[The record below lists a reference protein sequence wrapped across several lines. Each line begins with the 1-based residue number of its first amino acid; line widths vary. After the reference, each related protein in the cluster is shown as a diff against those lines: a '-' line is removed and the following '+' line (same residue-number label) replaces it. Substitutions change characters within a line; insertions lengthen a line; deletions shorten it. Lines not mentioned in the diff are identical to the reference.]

1 MHPRII
7 KNLLNRI
14 CHLDNN
20 QDISLTRRMRIKK
33 ISRNLISGIMYYSG
47 LSLVWYWAF
56 ARKRVRILTYHE
68 IQTRASNSSSVSVS
82 NFQKEMEYVK
92 SNCSVISLR
101 AFEKY
106 LQGNIS
112 LQSDSIVITFDD
124 GYKSFYDIAYPI
136 LKQYQLPATCFLVTT
151 KVNGN
156 DDLFMHWDEVKEIT
170 RHGLIT
176 IGSHTIS
183 HKSLSAVDDLQL
195 ENEIR
200 ESKILIENNLKIPIH
215 YFSYPY
221 GTPRDIDERCFQALA
236 NSGYKLSCT
245 SINGVNSRNTTRL
258 RLRRT
263 KIEWGDGLN
272 TFKKILHGAL
282 DIWVVIDYVSG
293 FLLRKRE
300 STERGQEFLGV

>member
-1 MHPRII
+1 
-7 KNLLNRI
+7 
-14 CHLDNN
+14 
-20 QDISLTRRMRIKK
+20 
-33 ISRNLISGIMYYSG
+33 
-47 LSLVWYWAF
+47 
-56 ARKRVRILTYHE
+56 
-68 IQTRASNSSSVSVS
+68 
-82 NFQKEMEYVK
+82 MEYVK